1 MIPFGN
7 YFIVANR
14 NGFTV
19 KACIKSVDRKTKAEK
34 SAIKPIGSF
43 GTFTQA
49 VKCVANHVVIDSG
62 SDVGLILSQLDKIDE
77 TLKSF
82 KGDLVFVKGALIN
95 NSKEVE
101 NV

>member
-1 MIPFGN
+1 MIQFGD
-7 YFIVANR
+7 YFIVANK
-14 NGFTV
+14 NGFVV
-19 KACIKSVDRKTKAEK
+19 KACVKSLDRKTQAEK
-34 SAIKPIGSF
+34 AVIKPVGSF

-49 VKCVANHVVIDSG
+49 VRCVANRVIIDSG
-62 SDVGLILSQLDKIDE
+62 SDVGLIVAQLDKIDE

-82 KGDLVFVKGALIN
+82 NGDLVFVKGALIN